1 MIDVNRWVDGPVS
14 VENSG
19 LKLIEMKIMPVESN
33 KQVKAKKA
41 LNKVNKESFKMKNK
55 LFQNKIHLN
64 KIIIWWIINKIINK
78 MLIKA

>member
-1 MIDVNRWVDGPVS
+1 MIDVNRWVDGLVS
-14 VENSG
+14 VEDSG

-41 LNKVNKESFKMKNK
+41 LNKVNKKSFKMKNK

-64 KIIIWWIINKIINK
+64 KIII
-78 MLIKA
+78 